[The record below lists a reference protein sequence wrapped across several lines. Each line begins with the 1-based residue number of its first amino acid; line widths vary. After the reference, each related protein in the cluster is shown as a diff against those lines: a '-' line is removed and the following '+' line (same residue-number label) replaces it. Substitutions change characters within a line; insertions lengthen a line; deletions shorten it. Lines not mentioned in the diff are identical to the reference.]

1 MKVSIILH
9 RNRINFGDFAYYV
22 IRISREF
29 STEIFSR
36 AWQVNRFSHLSCA
49 ADKRKKDNFQ
59 KMASIISADKAY
71 QDYRSSPFHKSG
83 KKSATLETV
92 TYVLQQNGVEVTSK
106 PTDSVS

>member
-1 MKVSIILH
+1 
-9 RNRINFGDFAYYV
+9 
-22 IRISREF
+22 
-29 STEIFSR
+29 
-36 AWQVNRFSHLSCA
+36 
-49 ADKRKKDNFQ
+49 
-59 KMASIISADKAY
+59 MASIISADKAY